1 MGFMIGPMVF
11 QRGLKKPMWGLV
23 CKDASSLC
31 IEAGLVVIV
40 APLIPLN
47 IGCGI
52 LDFLKAAHHILM
64 SALWPHYE
72 HMVPTRGA
80 IEIS

>member
-40 APLIPLN
+40 APLISLN
-47 IGCGI
+47 I
-52 LDFLKAAHHILM
+52 D
-64 SALWPHYE
+64 SRRALE
-72 HMVPTRGA
+72 A
-80 IEIS
+80 QESS